1 MYKILVNNK
10 NIKYYTIYSLLFL
23 GVLCLTLA
31 IYWPGLSGPFLLDD
45 FTNITSNYVD
55 DFGREEILYVV
66 THNNSGVLGR
76 PVSVLSLLFSGIVH
90 GPMPWGYKYHN
101 LMLHLLNG
109 ILIFWILFKLL
120 PRFNPQLNQT
130 KISLIAGVTA
140 SCWLLHPLMLSTVL
154 YAVQRMAQLSSLFT
168 LASLVTYIFA
178 RESALTQSARHY
190 FLAYLL
196 FPLFLILS
204 MLSKENGALI
214 PFYLLAI
221 EFTAYKLT
229 FNNSTERNKVLVF
242 LGIFAALP
250 IMLGGIYVLTHFDSL
265 LNYSVRDFTLAERL
279 MTQLHVVVFYIK
291 LILLPSMS
299 DMSLFHDGWK
309 YTEQLDFLTM
319 ALLLGLGAVIAL
331 AINVRKQAPV
341 LSFGIA
347 WFIISH
353 LLESTF
359 LSLELVF
366 EHRNYLAALGLLF
379 ILFYYL
385 FTLTKEKVSAFITF
399 IIVLLFSFM
408 TAVRANEWKNVELIY
423 SIAVQDHPESI
434 RAQSIYASILYS
446 QGNLQEAI
454 RHLDVVIGL
463 DQTEYGSTLQK
474 MVYVCAAEENLDS
487 TSTNAEE
494 LISLYNEAYR
504 RAGSYP
510 ASPYS
515 FNGIDILHSVVRDQ
529 RCPGIGM
536 QDVLDLILV
545 AISQPEN
552 QINKEF
558 LGFLQRQAGQLY
570 YEQGDY
576 IKGFENTIAA
586 YENTG
591 LTSIL
596 AEAVE
601 AQIQVKAFE
610 SAEHLITLIEE
621 DDQGGFRSEAFKINE
636 LKATLNSA
644 KEMQIQQ
651 APEGI

>member
-1 MYKILVNNK
+1 MNQK
-10 NIKYYTIYSLLFL
+10 NIKYHTLLSLLIL
-23 GVLCLTLA
+23 GVLFLTLA

-45 FTNITSNYVD
+45 FTNITSNFVD
-55 DFGREEILYVV
+55 DFDREEILYVI

-76 PVSVLSLLFSGIVH
+76 PVAVFSLLFSGIVH
-90 GPMPWGYKYHN
+90 GPVPWGFKYHN

-109 ILIFWILFKLL
+109 LLIFWILFKLL
-120 PRFNPQLNQT
+120 PRFNPQIDQN
-130 KISLIAGVTA
+130 KITLIAGFTA
-140 SCWLLHPLMLSTVL
+140 TCWLLHPLMLSTVL
-154 YAVQRMAQLSSLFT
+154 YAVQRMAQLSSFFT
-168 LASLVTYIFA
+168 LAALLTYIFA
-178 RESALTQSARHY
+178 RESALTHSVRHY
-190 FLAYLL
+190 CFAYLF
-196 FPLFLILS
+196 FPLFLVLS
-204 MLSKENGALI
+204 LLSKENGALI

-221 EFTAYKLT
+221 EITAYQFK
-229 FNNSTERNKVLVF
+229 FNNSLERNRVIAF
-242 LGIFAALP
+242 LGVFAALP

-309 YTEQLDFLTM
+309 FTERMDVLTFV
-319 ALLLGLGAVIAL
+319 LLLGLCTIIAF
-331 AINVRKQAPV
+331 AIYVRKKAPV

-366 EHRNYLAALGLLF
+366 EHRNYLAALGLLL

-385 FTLTKEKVSAFITF
+385 FTMAKERVSFFITF
-399 IIVLLFSFM
+399 IIVALFSFM

-434 RAQSIYASILYS
+434 RAQTIYANILYS

-454 RHLDVVIGL
+454 NHLDVVIDL
-463 DQTEYGSTLQK
+463 DRTEYGSTLQK
-474 MVYVCAAEENLDS
+474 LVYLCVADGNINNPS
-487 TSTNAEE
+487 TSSDINN
-494 LISLYNEAYR
+494 LYSEAYN
-504 RAGSYP
+504 RAGAYP

-529 RCPGIGM
+529 KCPHIDL
-536 QDVLDLILV
+536 QQVLDIIMV
-545 AISQPEN
+545 AMTQADN

-558 LGFLQRQAGQLY
+558 LGFLQRQAGQIY

-576 IKGFENTIAA
+576 IKGFEYTIAA

-596 AEAVE
+596 AEAIDV
-601 AQIQVKAFE
+601 QIQLRAFE

-621 DDQGGFRSEAFKINE
+621 DDEGGFRSEIFRINE
-636 LKATLNSA
+636 LKETLNKA
-644 KEMQIQQ
+644 REAQAQQ
-651 APEGI
+651 TREGN